1 MKKYFLELA
10 MIMILDI
17 WQEIHPRQFWIELN
31 VIYSVGK
38 GVFWIECYLPGWEG
52 YFTSFLL
59 QSFINIKSLVRT
71 SALFKYI
78 FFNLRSTSRFGC
90 QYASVFLYFIY
101 LDLVNE
107 VHDQSSEP
115 YPPLLRAGACQR
127 FCSTPAFRNI
137 HVHTF
142 CVLYID

>member
-1 MKKYFLELA
+1 
-10 MIMILDI
+10 MILDI

-59 QSFINIKSLVRT
+59 RSFINIKSLVWT

-78 FFNLRSTSRFGC
+78 FLIWGQLHASDANMQVFFFTSSTW
-90 QYASVFLYFIY
+90 
-101 LDLVNE
+101 
-107 VHDQSSEP
+107 
-115 YPPLLRAGACQR
+115 
-127 FCSTPAFRNI
+127 T
-137 HVHTF
+137 
-142 CVLYID
+142 